1 MAINFEDIA
10 QKRSEPLGE
19 YTCTFLWEDGNGF
32 CAVMNDLPDE
42 VYIDS
47 HGKRMWFI
55 QSKED
60 KKVYLYKGE
69 EYLTKPLPT
78 YLS

>member
-1 MAINFEDIA
+1 
-10 QKRSEPLGE
+10 
-19 YTCTFLWEDGNGF
+19 
-32 CAVMNDLPDE
+32 MNDLPDE